1 MTDLCLLAA
10 TAGPA
15 SARPPYY
22 SWILLAG
29 VGLSLWYWTR
39 VARRDHR
46 LALNWF
52 GALIGAFT
60 GAKLV
65 YVLAEGWRDFGQ
77 PDMWRRLA
85 AGKTVLG
92 ALLGGYAAVEGMK
105 KLVGYR
111 QATGDW
117 FAIIAPAGIG
127 LGRLG
132 CWLNGCC
139 LGRVCDAP
147 AWWTVND
154 IHGIPR
160 WPAVP
165 LEFGFNVLALATL
178 AALRALGRFP
188 GNLFHLYLMA
198 YGLFRFAHELV
209 RDTPR
214 VLGPLSGYAIAAAA
228 VFVLGAVRFRQ
239 RQRQLSGI
247 PR

>member
-1 MTDLCLLAA
+1 MMPEITLLAA
-10 TAGPA
+10 NAGPVA
-15 SARPPYY
+15 ARPPYY

-46 LALNWF
+46 LLLIWF

-85 AGKTVLG
+85 AGKTVIG
-92 ALLGGYAAVEGMK
+92 ALLGGYGAVEGMK

-160 WPAVP
+160 WPSVP
-165 LEFGFNVLALATL
+165 LEFGFNVLALASL

-188 GNLFHLYLMA
+188 GNLFHIYLMA

-239 RQRQLSGI
+239 RQLSGN